1 MLVLTLLLLGT
12 LPQSG
17 ESAKLMAKVSPVS
30 VPAIAETSA
39 AAAGANDS
47 GTSSD
52 LPAMPKPKVNSDAN
66 EADGMNS
73 ASDANAAPSSSAAAA
88 ASASTSPRISA
99 NSAIE
104 PAIVAQP
111 LKVRYTRPRETRT
124 QRVAW
129 YTLTA
134 VSSGAAAFDAYST
147 RLAVSGNYGTETNP
161 FLRPFAHSNALYA
174 VTQVSPAVLDY
185 IGKRM
190 MTSETR
196 WVRKL
201 WWLPQV
207 AGSGFSVTAGVHNL
221 GVVK

>member
-1 MLVLTLLLLGT
+1 MLVLTLLLLGA

-17 ESAKLMAKVSPVS
+17 ESAKLVARVSPVS

-39 AAAGANDS
+39 AAAGAKDS

-52 LPAMPKPKVNSDAN
+52 LPAMPKPKVNSDAAG
-66 EADGMNS
+66 ADATESLDAS
-73 ASDANAAPSSSAAAA
+73 AASSSSSASAA
-88 ASASTSPRISA
+88 ASTSPRISA

>member
-17 ESAKLMAKVSPVS
+17 ESAKLVAKVSPVS

-52 LPAMPKPKVNSDAN
+52 LPSMPKPKVNSDA
-66 EADGMNS
+66 ADAGGMNS
-73 ASDANAAPSSSAAAA
+73 AADASAASSSPASAATSTPAKISANAAV
-88 ASASTSPRISA
+88 
-99 NSAIE
+99 E
-104 PAIVAQP
+104 PAVVAQP

>member
-1 MLVLTLLLLGT
+1 MLVATLLLLGA

-17 ESAKLMAKVSPVS
+17 ASAKLVAKVSPVS

-39 AAAGANDS
+39 ASANANDS
-47 GTSSD
+47 GASRA
-52 LPAMPKPKVNSDAN
+52 LPSMPKPKVNSDGSN
-66 EADGMNS
+66 ADATDS
-73 ASDANAAPSSSAAAA
+73 TAD
-88 ASASTSPRISA
+88 ASASASSSSSTPAKISA

-111 LKVRYTRPRETRT
+111 LKVSYTRPRETRS

-221 GVVK
+221 SVVK

>member
-1 MLVLTLLLLGT
+1 MLVATLLLLGA

-17 ESAKLMAKVSPVS
+17 ASAKLVAKVSPVS

-39 AAAGANDS
+39 ATANANDS
-47 GTSSD
+47 GASRA
-52 LPAMPKPKVNSDAN
+52 LPSMPKPKVNSD
-66 EADGMNS
+66 G
-73 ASDANAAPSSSAAAA
+73 SDADATDSSADASAAASSSSAPAA
-88 ASASTSPRISA
+88 ASTPAKISA

-111 LKVRYTRPRETRT
+111 LKVSYTRPRETRS
-124 QRVAW
+124 QRLAW

-221 GVVK
+221 SVVK